1 MMKHLYVAFAVLLL
15 ILLTSTAVFAQ
26 RNNAKQ
32 KDVITRTIIGCTLG
46 ETTIDQIEKKIQAQ
60 GGTIKIRDG
69 QEGPRSKQIVVNG
82 VEFWGK
88 IRNKIILKTID
99 DVLYFVAFLI
109 YDKEEADRLKA
120 SLSSKYI
127 TWEDNSD
134 IPLKP
139 YRGYA
144 VGISASVSIDYE
156 YSDEY
161 NQNFKRALLV
171 YLDKALCSK
180 ALKIRDSDL

>member
-1 MMKHLYVAFAVLLL
+1 MMRHIYVAFAVLLL
-15 ILLTSTAVFAQ
+15 ILTTGVTGFSQ
-26 RNNAKQ
+26 RNAKS
-32 KDVITRTIIGCTLG
+32 KDIVTRTIIGCTLG

-69 QEGPRSKQIVVNG
+69 QEGPRSKTIDVNG
-82 VEFWGK
+82 VKFWGK

-139 YRGYA
+139 YYGHA
-144 VGISASVSIDYE
+144 VGISASVSIAYQ

-161 NQNFKRALLV
+161 NQNFKRAVLV
-171 YLDKALCSK
+171 YIDKALCSK
-180 ALKIRDSDL
+180 ALNIRDSDL